1 MSLRAAGGIG
11 DPYLNR
17 CNTPVQGTGSPN
29 VFNEQ
34 VASSRIGDVTI
45 PYQEI
50 VPCPKCCKTHTAPVI
65 VGSPKVFV
73 NQIAAQRIGDLALG
87 ITGKFPLIKGAIT
100 VYMA

>member
-17 CNTPVQGTGSPN
+17 CNTPVQGVGSPN
-29 VFNEQ
+29 VYNEQ
-34 VASSRIGDVTI
+34 VCTSRIGDVTI

-50 VPCPKCCKTHTAPVI
+50 VPCPKCCKTHVGPVL

-73 NQIAAQRIGDLALG
+73 NKIAALRIGDMEKG
-87 ITGKFPLIKGAIT
+87 ITGNVPLIAGATT
-100 VYMA
+100 VFMA